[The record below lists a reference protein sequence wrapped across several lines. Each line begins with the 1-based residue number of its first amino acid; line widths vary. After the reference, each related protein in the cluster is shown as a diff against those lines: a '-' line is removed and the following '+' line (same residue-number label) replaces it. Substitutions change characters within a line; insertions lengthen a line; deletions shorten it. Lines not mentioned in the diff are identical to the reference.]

1 MPTRSYQRLT
11 CVCSVKDRD
20 IWTSH
25 TFSSVQRLKTY
36 RLTDMVTLLISYM
49 CSINTSA
56 NKRCVVLIV
65 VCLDAVMCRVYVIIF
80 KTPPATL
87 ITPPQHFQHFQRWL
101 QFKTNIFRMGGGG
114 DEARP
119 STGWENGRCKQ
130 KMWMRAN
137 EMQEVRYL
145 WCRVITEGIKY
156 LTMRTLSVY
165 H

>member
-114 DEARP
+114 
-119 STGWENGRCKQ
+119 GWSETLY
-130 KMWMRAN
+130 WMRERA
-137 EMQEVRYL
+137 MQ
-145 WCRVITEGIKY
+145 TENVDACKWDARSQVFMMPGN
-156 LTMRTLSVY
+156 
-165 H
+165 HWGN